1 MSRTFDPASLVVLPV
16 LSGSAAYTLGEE
28 LRTAAK
34 DADVTPS
41 VTQAFDRVIV
51 THEALRA
58 VLGERLPTPA
68 ENTAEARKAD
78 RVLDSVYSGIYD
90 WCRGLTKLPGDLA
103 PGLAAKAGHIA
114 ETFFPEGLK
123 FTQLPYKLQWAD
135 SQIRV
140 DALTERKLA
149 GLFEEL
155 NGSAFV
161 TALKSAHEAYGKAL
175 GVTKSKPEPSDPP
188 EVRKALD
195 TFTES
200 LRSYVVQVVAFADAG
215 GPQAA
220 KTGQTLLA
228 PLAAWRSTSGTSKE
242 EDAPPTPV
250 VPTV

>member
-1 MSRTFDPASLVVLPV
+1 MSRTFDPASLVALPQ
-16 LSGSAAYTLGEE
+16 LSGSGAYTLGEE

-34 DADVTPS
+34 GAEVTPP
-41 VTQAFDRVIV
+41 VTQAFDRVVV
-51 THEALRA
+51 THDALRV
-58 VLGERLPTPA
+58 VLGECLPAPA
-68 ENTAEARKAD
+68 ENSAEAKQAD

-90 WCRGLTKLPGDLA
+90 WCRGLTKLPGELA
-103 PGLAAKAGHIA
+103 PGLAAKASRIG

-135 SQIRV
+135 SQMRI

-149 GLFEEL
+149 GVFEEL

-161 TALKSAHEAYGKAL
+161 TALKNAHEAYGKAL
-175 GVTKSKPEPSDPP
+175 GITKSKPQLSDPP

-195 TFTES
+195 AFGEA

-220 KTGQTLLA
+220 KIAQRLLA
-228 PLAAWRSTSGTSKE
+228 PLADWRSSPGTSKE
-242 EDAPPTPV
+242 EQPATPI